1 MRDDL
6 FQMMLDGMDELIG
19 IESGAIDINEYDVDS
34 IEPHYDKT
42 ATVEPVAVGAN

>member
-19 IESGAIDINEYDVDS
+19 IESGTIDINEYDVDT
-34 IEPHYDKT
+34 ITPHYDKT
-42 ATVEPVAVGAN
+42 AGVEPVAVGAN

>member
-19 IESGAIDINEYDVDS
+19 IESGTIDINDYDVDV
-34 IEPHYDKT
+34 IESHYDEMAAVK
-42 ATVEPVAVGAN
+42 PVAVGAN